1 MTNTFVHAGYTAVEA
16 ANRAQGEL
24 YSVLNQQASL
34 LSYLDCFLG
43 LIVPAALG
51 LVLTLTIKK
60 FGTGGKSAAAH

>member
-24 YSVLNQQASL
+24 YSVLNQQAYQ

-43 LIVPAALG
+43 LIVRGDARIAFDINNQE
-51 LVLTLTIKK
+51 V
-60 FGTGGKSAAAH
+60 